1 MGESIS
7 RTGGLS
13 PGSWINLL
21 VVSGHT
27 DSTRSENICIIM
39 VTTLSTGEGRSVMR
53 LKQRLEGGS
62 SEEQLTC
69 LSIPSTSRRRSG
81 RVISNKS
88 SNRTSIGSSTTSG
101 SSSNSINSSSGARVN
116 IIFPDDQQH
125 FASLLRLY
133 LERRGASV
141 SLMGEGLAGGRC
153 SRHLVLLPVNE
164 NQRNGLGTWLS
175 EMARAASRRSSNLV
189 AVVEE
194 RGEWRK
200 TDPWLQR
207 LPVVKESVLWVHD
220 YQEACVQRIVEMLRL
235 DEEVIEEEE
244 EEEEEDIAE
253 ELDITEEEEDITTSD
268 NICSKS
274 ETRGGQE
281 LWGTIRRTFLRKRT
295 ISEDSGYSSS

>member
-1 MGESIS
+1 MGESIT

-21 VVSGHT
+21 LASGHT
-27 DSTRSENICIIM
+27 DNTRSENICIIM
-39 VTTLSTGEGRSVMR
+39 VTTLSAGEGRSVMS
-53 LKQRLEGGS
+53 LKQRLEGRS

-69 LSIPSTSRRRSG
+69 FSIPSMSRRSG
-81 RVISNKS
+81 RVINKRI
-88 SNRTSIGSSTTSG
+88 NRTSISSSTTS
-101 SSSNSINSSSGARVN
+101 SNSSNSINCRTSAKVN
-116 IIFPDDQQH
+116 IIFPDGQQH

-141 SLMGEGLAGGRC
+141 SLMGESLVGGRC

-200 TDPWLQR
+200 TDPWLQK
-207 LPVVKESVLWVHD
+207 LPVIKESVLWVHD
-220 YQEACVQRIVEMLRL
+220 YQEACVQRIAETLRL
-235 DEEVIEEEE
+235 DEEVIEEE

-253 ELDITEEEEDITTSD
+253 ELDITEEEEDITTPE

>member
-1 MGESIS
+1 
-7 RTGGLS
+7 
-13 PGSWINLL
+13 
-21 VVSGHT
+21 
-27 DSTRSENICIIM
+27 
-39 VTTLSTGEGRSVMR
+39 MR

-69 LSIPSTSRRRSG
+69 FSIPSTSRRSG
-81 RVISNKS
+81 RVISNKR
-88 SNRTSIGSSTTSG
+88 SNRTSIGSSTTSS
-101 SSSNSINSSSGARVN
+101 SSSNSINSSNSARVN
-116 IIFPDDQQH
+116 IIFPDGQQH
-125 FASLLRLY
+125 FASLLKLY

-141 SLMGEGLAGGRC
+141 SLMGEGLVGGRC

-194 RGEWRK
+194 RGGWRK
-200 TDPWLQR
+200 TDPWLQK

-220 YQEACVQRIVEMLRL
+220 SQEACVQRIVEMLKL
-235 DEEVIEEEE
+235 DEEVV

-253 ELDITEEEEDITTSD
+253 ELDITEEEEDITTSE

>member
-1 MGESIS
+1 MS
-7 RTGGLS
+7 
-13 PGSWINLL
+13 
-21 VVSGHT
+21 
-27 DSTRSENICIIM
+27 
-39 VTTLSTGEGRSVMR
+39 

-69 LSIPSTSRRRSG
+69 FSIPSVSRRRGG
-81 RVISNKS
+81 RVISNKR
-88 SNRTSIGSSTTSG
+88 SNRTSISSSTTS
-101 SSSNSINSSSGARVN
+101 STSSNSINSRNGARVN
-116 IIFPDDQQH
+116 IIFPEGQQH

-141 SLMGEGLAGGRC
+141 SLMGESLAGGRC

-207 LPVVKESVLWVHD
+207 LPVIKESVLWVHD
-220 YQEACVQRIVEMLRL
+220 YQEACVQRIAETLRL
-235 DEEVIEEEE
+235 DEEVIEE

-253 ELDITEEEEDITTSD
+253 ELDITEEEEDITTPE

>member
-1 MGESIS
+1 LLGAS
-7 RTGGLS
+7 R
-13 PGSWINLL
+13 
-21 VVSGHT
+21 HT
-27 DSTRSENICIIM
+27 DNTRSENIRIIM
-39 VTTLSTGEGRSVMR
+39 VTTLSTGEGRSVMS

-69 LSIPSTSRRRSG
+69 FSIPSVSKR
-81 RVISNKS
+81 I
-88 SNRTSIGSSTTSG
+88 NRTSISSSTTS
-101 SSSNSINSSSGARVN
+101 SSSRSSINSSRSVARVN
-116 IIFPDDQQH
+116 IIFPDGQQH

-133 LERRGASV
+133 LERRGASI
-141 SLMGEGLAGGRC
+141 SLMGEGLVGGRC

-200 TDPWLQR
+200 TDPWLQK
-207 LPVVKESVLWVHD
+207 LPVIKESVLWVHD
-220 YQEACVQRIVEMLRL
+220 YQEACVQRIADTLRL
-235 DEEVIEEEE
+235 DEEVVEEEE
-244 EEEEEDIAE
+244 EEENIAE
-253 ELDITEEEEDITTSD
+253 ELDITEEEEDITTPE

>member
-1 MGESIS
+1 
-7 RTGGLS
+7 
-13 PGSWINLL
+13 
-21 VVSGHT
+21 
-27 DSTRSENICIIM
+27 
-39 VTTLSTGEGRSVMR
+39 MR

-69 LSIPSTSRRRSG
+69 FSIPSTSRRSS
-81 RVISNKS
+81 RVISNKR
-88 SNRTSIGSSTTSG
+88 SNRTSIGSSTTS
-101 SSSNSINSSSGARVN
+101 SSSRSSINSRTGARVN
-116 IIFPDDQQH
+116 IIFPEGQQH

-133 LERRGASV
+133 LERRGASI
-141 SLMGEGLAGGRC
+141 SLMGEDLVGGRC

-194 RGEWRK
+194 RGQWRK

-207 LPVVKESVLWVHD
+207 LPVIKESVLWVHD
-220 YQEACVQRIVEMLRL
+220 YQEACVQRIAEMLRL
-235 DEEVIEEEE
+235 DEEVIE

-253 ELDITEEEEDITTSD
+253 ELDITEEEEDITTPE

>member
-1 MGESIS
+1 
-7 RTGGLS
+7 
-13 PGSWINLL
+13 
-21 VVSGHT
+21 
-27 DSTRSENICIIM
+27 
-39 VTTLSTGEGRSVMR
+39 MR

-69 LSIPSTSRRRSG
+69 FSIPSTSRRSG
-81 RVISNKS
+81 RVISNKR
-88 SNRTSIGSSTTSG
+88 SNRTSIGSSTTSS
-101 SSSNSINSSSGARVN
+101 SSSNSINSSNSARVN
-116 IIFPDDQQH
+116 IIFPDGQQH

-141 SLMGEGLAGGRC
+141 SLMGESLAGGRC

-207 LPVVKESVLWVHD
+207 LPVVKKSVLWVHD
-220 YQEACVQRIVEMLRL
+220 YQEACVQRIAEMLRL
-235 DEEVIEEEE
+235 DQEVLEEEE
-244 EEEEEDIAE
+244 EEEDDIAE
-253 ELDITEEEEDITTSD
+253 ELDITEEEEDITTSE
-268 NICSKS
+268 NICSRS

>member
-1 MGESIS
+1 M
-7 RTGGLS
+7 
-13 PGSWINLL
+13 GSWINLL
-21 VVSGHT
+21 SASRHT
-27 DSTRSENICIIM
+27 DNTRSEYIRIIM
-39 VTTLSTGEGRSVMR
+39 VTTLSTGEGRSVMS

-69 LSIPSTSRRRSG
+69 FSIPSVSRRSG
-81 RVISNKS
+81 RVISNKR
-88 SNRTSIGSSTTSG
+88 SNRTSIGSSTTS
-101 SSSNSINSSSGARVN
+101 SSRSSINSSRSVARVN
-116 IIFPDDQQH
+116 IIFPDGQQH
-125 FASLLRLY
+125 FASLLILY
-133 LERRGASV
+133 LERKGASI
-141 SLMGEGLAGGRC
+141 SLMGEGMVGGRC
-153 SRHLVLLPVNE
+153 SRHLALLPVNE

-200 TDPWLQR
+200 TDPWLHK
-207 LPVVKESVLWVHD
+207 LPVIKESVLWVHD
-220 YQEACVQRIVEMLRL
+220 YQEACVQRIADTLRL
-235 DEEVIEEEE
+235 DEEVVEE

-253 ELDITEEEEDITTSD
+253 ELDITEEEEDITTPE

>member
-7 RTGGLS
+7 STGGLS

-21 VVSGHT
+21 LASGHR
-27 DSTRSENICIIM
+27 DNTRSENIRIIM
-39 VTTLSTGEGRSVMR
+39 VTTLSTGEGRSVMS

-69 LSIPSTSRRRSG
+69 VSIPSVSRRSG
-81 RVISNKS
+81 RLINNKRI
-88 SNRTSIGSSTTSG
+88 NRTSISSSTTSI
-101 SSSNSINSSSGARVN
+101 NSINTRNGARVN
-116 IIFPDDQQH
+116 IIFPEGQQH

-141 SLMGEGLAGGRC
+141 SLMGESLVGGRC

-164 NQRNGLGTWLS
+164 NQRIGLGTWLS
-175 EMARAASRRSSNLV
+175 EMARAASRRSSNLL

-200 TDPWLQR
+200 TDPWLQK
-207 LPVVKESVLWVHD
+207 LPVIKESVLWVHD
-220 YQEACVQRIVEMLRL
+220 YQEACVQRIVETLRL
-235 DEEVIEEEE
+235 DEEVIEEE

-253 ELDITEEEEDITTSD
+253 ELDITEEEEDITTPE

>member
-1 MGESIS
+1 MS
-7 RTGGLS
+7 
-13 PGSWINLL
+13 
-21 VVSGHT
+21 
-27 DSTRSENICIIM
+27 
-39 VTTLSTGEGRSVMR
+39 

-69 LSIPSTSRRRSG
+69 FSIPSVSRRGG
-81 RVISNKS
+81 RAISNKR
-88 SNRTSIGSSTTSG
+88 SNRTSISSSTT
-101 SSSNSINSSSGARVN
+101 SSNSINSRSGARVN
-116 IIFPDDQQH
+116 IIFPDGQQH

-141 SLMGEGLAGGRC
+141 SLMGESLVAGRC

-200 TDPWLQR
+200 TDPWLQK
-207 LPVVKESVLWVHD
+207 LPVIKESVLWVHD
-220 YQEACVQRIVEMLRL
+220 YQEACVQRIAETLRL
-235 DEEVIEEEE
+235 DEEVIEE

-253 ELDITEEEEDITTSD
+253 ELDITEEEEDITTPE

-281 LWGTIRRTFLRKRT
+281 LWGTIRRNFLRKRT